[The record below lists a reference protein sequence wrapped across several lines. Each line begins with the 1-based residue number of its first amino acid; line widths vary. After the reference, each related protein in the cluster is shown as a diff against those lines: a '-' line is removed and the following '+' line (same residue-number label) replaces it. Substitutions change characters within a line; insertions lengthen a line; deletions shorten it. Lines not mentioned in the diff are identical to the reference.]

1 MSITADNGWVGSRA
15 AEKKLKPEAGKDVQ
29 EREPEPAAS
38 GPDAQ

>member
-15 AEKKLKPEAGKDVQ
+15 AEKLKPEAGKDVQ